1 MDERGEVVGLAGSG
15 DDHVV
20 PKRNGDVWQIEGMRI
35 FGRLAVVTRLVR
47 KTIYKWLKRY
57 AKDGEEGL
65 RDISRRP
72 HQSPKRCSKNV
83 EAKVLKIRG
92 CSSRLGSTQIGVRL
106 KTIGEIAVPVDST
119 IHEILRRHERIDPE
133 ESAKHTAWQ
142 RFEHAAANQLWQ
154 MDFKGWFTVGNGVQC
169 HPSDDCG

>member
-1 MDERGEVVGLAGSG
+1 MSFRREMVILAN
-15 DDHVV
+15 
-20 PKRNGDVWQIEGMRI
+20 RTNANIREI
-35 FGRLAVVTRLVR
+35 GRRYKVSP

-83 EAKVLKIRG
+83 EAKVLKIRDAHPAWG
-92 CSSRLGSTQIGVRL
+92 ARKIGVRL

-119 IHEILRRHERIDPE
+119 IHEIRVVMSASIQKNRPSTRPGSDLSMQLPISSGRWISKAGLRLGTGCNVIP
-133 ESAKHTAWQ
+133 
-142 RFEHAAANQLWQ
+142 
-154 MDFKGWFTVGNGVQC
+154 
-169 HPSDDCG
+169 